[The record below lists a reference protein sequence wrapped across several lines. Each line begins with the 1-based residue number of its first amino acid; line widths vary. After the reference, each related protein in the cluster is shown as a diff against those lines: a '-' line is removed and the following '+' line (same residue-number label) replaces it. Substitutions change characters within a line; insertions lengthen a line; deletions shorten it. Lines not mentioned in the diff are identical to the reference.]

1 MCSEKVRKEGREGRG
16 RGREIAK
23 WDVLKMASLKID
35 NT

>member
-1 MCSEKVRKEGREGRG
+1 MYSKKVRKEGGGRG
-16 RGREIAK
+16 GEEIAK

>member
-1 MCSEKVRKEGREGRG
+1 MCSEKVRKEGGGRE